1 MNKKFFI
8 LFITL
13 LSLNIAAL
21 AQTNTL
27 TLSGNSPT
35 PFYVE
40 QASAH
45 NVFTGTIKILRNNLK
60 GNRAYTVDV
69 APVSTARS
77 LWEYNYTEGY
87 RTVAQAN
94 LYRNSNTNNAANI
107 AKTWGLEAN
116 LTTSNVWT
124 GTMDPQV
131 NEIEI
136 TYYLRFQDWTDNPPP
151 HGTYQFDY
159 EFRLWSA
166 SFTAGSSP
174 PAGVTPFILPITFTV
189 ILGPYIY
196 VSFADLNGL
205 PINSIALDETSVKTI
220 DFKLLAKANIIY
232 DVTVSSQNGGTLDLN
247 TGTSIEKIPYTLW
260 LVDMATPINFQQTP
274 TKTVLSQQPT
284 IGALHPPAEHDAR
297 IQVLFDSNANY
308 TAGRYSDILT
318 LEIKSHW

>member
-45 NVFTGTIKILRNNLK
+45 NVYTGTITLLRNNAIGDK
-60 GNRAYTVDV
+60 DYTIDV
-69 APVSTARS
+69 VPVSTARQV
-77 LWEYNYTEGY
+77 WEYNYTQGSQPV
-87 RTVAQAN
+87 RQAN
-94 LYRNSNTNNAANI
+94 LYTRSNTNNASNI
-107 AKTWGLEAN
+107 AKTWGIESN
-116 LTTSNVWT
+116 LRSSNVWT
-124 GTMDPQV
+124 GEIGNAV
-131 NEIEI
+131 NEIPI
-136 TYYLRFQDWTDNPPP
+136 TYYLRFQDWTADPPP
-151 HGTYQFDY
+151 HGTYQLDV
-159 EFRLWSA
+159 EFRLWET
-166 SFTAGSSP
+166 SFSNNSSP

-232 DVTVSSQNGGTLDLN
+232 DVTVSSQNGGTEGLY
-247 TGTSIEKIPYTLW
+247 E
-260 LVDMATPINFQQTP
+260 
-274 TKTVLSQQPT
+274 
-284 IGALHPPAEHDAR
+284 
-297 IQVLFDSNANY
+297 
-308 TAGRYSDILT
+308 
-318 LEIKSHW
+318 